1 MAEYLDRQLQV
12 PNYSGVN
19 IQIINPAVNMGGNGN
34 LPAIHTG
41 NQTGTA
47 APALQQQ
54 EVQNQPQP
62 VTNPI
67 PAQNTPQP
75 NNPWASIPQG
85 SIYNNNNNEINNNIQ
100 YPQQQAQPQYQ
111 GYPYPAPYMAYPPYP
126 PYPGYPPYP
135 AAQQPEQ
142 LAEEKKEPQ
151 TGKKRIV
158 ALTDD
163 YIKSL
168 ENYLNNPNKEVRLQA
183 AKDIVRR
190 FEEDITRYNDPA
202 LNALINKMLQD
213 PQGSIRGIALSL
225 LSTGTAQGNDYT
237 IALLNN
243 MKNDQVN
250 KEDALQAA
258 EALLRMSAK
267 TEVVTYPL
275 PPEEARK
282 EAAKHGNRA

>member
-1 MAEYLDRQLQV
+1 MAEYLDKQLQV

-34 LPAIHTG
+34 LPVEHQHNTG
-41 NQTGTA
+41 VSNLPATSQTQEGT
-47 APALQQQ
+47 L
-54 EVQNQPQP
+54 PQP
-62 VTNPI
+62 VTNPLTNQTEV
-67 PAQNTPQP
+67 PAQTP
-75 NNPWASIPQG
+75 WSSIPNG

-100 YPQQQAQPQYQ
+100 YPQQQTYS

-126 PYPGYPPYP
+126 QYPGYPPYP
-135 AAQQPEQ
+135 AAQQPEPQ
-142 LAEEKKEPQ
+142 KEEKKEPP

-158 ALTDD
+158 ALTDN

-202 LNALINKMLQD
+202 LNALVNKMLQD
-213 PQGSIRGIALSL
+213 PQGSVRGIALSL
-225 LSTGTAQGNDYT
+225 LCTGTAQGNDYT
-237 IALLNN
+237 VTLLNN
-243 MKNDQVN
+243 MKNDQTN
-250 KEDALQAA
+250 KEDALQAT
-258 EALLRMSAK
+258 EALLRMSAQ

-275 PPEEARK
+275 SAEEIKKK
-282 EAAKHGNRA
+282 EALHHDYHA

>member
-19 IQIINPAVNMGGNGN
+19 IQIINPAVNMGGNNPLPVSHSGN
-34 LPAIHTG
+34 QSLPAPGTVSQETESLP
-41 NQTGTA
+41 QT
-47 APALQQQ
+47 
-54 EVQNQPQP
+54 

-67 PAQNTPQP
+67 NSQTAPMQSQ
-75 NNPWASIPQG
+75 NPWSSIPNG

-100 YPQQQAQPQYQ
+100 YPQQQYQ

-126 PYPGYPPYP
+126 PYPPYP
-135 AAQQPEQ
+135 TYPQVQQNGAAP
-142 LAEEKKEPQ
+142 EEKKETP
-151 TGKKRIV
+151 TTKKRV
-158 ALTDD
+158 VTLTDD

-168 ENYLNNPNKEVRLQA
+168 ENYLNNPNREVRLQA

-190 FEEDITRYNDPA
+190 FEEDMTRYNDPA
-202 LNALINKMLQD
+202 LNALVNKMLQD

-237 IALLNN
+237 VALLNN
-243 MKNDQVN
+243 MKNDQTN

-267 TEVVTYPL
+267 TELVSCPQQENTP
-275 PPEEARK
+275 K
-282 EAAKHGNRA
+282 EAEKNGNRA

>member
-19 IQIINPAVNMGGNGN
+19 IQIINPAVNMGGHGN
-34 LPAIHTG
+34 LPAIK
-41 NQTGTA
+41 TGTQTDSA
-47 APALQQQ
+47 TIPVSEQAQQP
-54 EVQNQPQP
+54 EP

-67 PAQNTPQP
+67 NGQAQQAG
-75 NNPWASIPQG
+75 NPWASIPQG
-85 SIYNNNNNEINNNIQ
+85 SIYNNNNNEVNNNIQ
-100 YPQQQAQPQYQ
+100 YPQQPSYQ

-142 LAEEKKEPQ
+142 PAEEKKEQP

-190 FEEDITRYNDPA
+190 FEEDVTRYNDPA
-202 LNALINKMLQD
+202 LNALVNKMLQD
-213 PQGSIRGIALSL
+213 PQGSVRGIALSL
-225 LSTGTAQGNDYT
+225 LSTGTAQGNNYT
-237 IALLNN
+237 VTLLNN

-267 TEVVTYPL
+267 TEVVSYPL
-275 PPEEARK
+275 SPEEAKK
-282 EAAKHGNRA
+282 EAVKHGNRT

>member
-19 IQIINPAVNMGGNGN
+19 IQIINPAVNMGGNGVLPASTGQN
-34 LPAIHTG
+34 TLPAI
-41 NQTGTA
+41 NNTA
-47 APALQQQ
+47 AENLPQTSQVPADNRYL
-54 EVQNQPQP
+54 
-62 VTNPI
+62 
-67 PAQNTPQP
+67 QP
-75 NNPWASIPQG
+75 NSNQGTWSSIPNG

-100 YPQQQAQPQYQ
+100 YPPQQGQTQVQ
-111 GYPYPAPYMAYPPYP
+111 GYPYPPPYIAYPPYP
-126 PYPGYPPYP
+126 AYPGYPPYP
-135 AAQQPEQ
+135 PQIQHQPDEQ
-142 LAEEKKEPQ
+142 AEKKEQP

-158 ALTDD
+158 TLTDN

-190 FEEDITRYNDPA
+190 FEEDTTRYNDPA
-202 LNALINKMLQD
+202 LNALVNKMLQD
-213 PQGSIRGIALSL
+213 PQGSVRGIALSI

-237 IALLNN
+237 VSLLNN
-243 MKNDQVN
+243 MKNDQSN

-275 PPEEARK
+275 PKDEQKR
-282 EAAKHGNRA
+282 H